1 MKKNALSNQI
11 WPADAH
17 NLEYEGQIWQT
28 QEYVLTAPVQGPL
41 AERIGEE
48 RDAFSRNYRHP
59 RLATDAQIWLIHF
72 WQWETQEKKLIA
84 YFSMLA
90 APQPPL
96 LLEIDGFGFMPSHSI
111 ILKIR
116 NASAVAALVKSF
128 RPMQRMLK
136 SLASKPH
143 FITEPYLLFA
153 SRLKPWQYE
162 KSVPEYQQK
171 SFAGR
176 CVVQE
181 LTLWKKD
188 DHQKAFQQIARFP
201 LQKASSPEGA
211 AGGQIQYSLFD

>member
-1 MKKNALSNQI
+1 MKKKVYPEKIRQEDEHRIEHA
-11 WPADAH
+11 
-17 NLEYEGQIWQT
+17 GQLWQT
-28 QEYVLTAPVQGPL
+28 KEYVLTAPVQGPL
-41 AERIGEE
+41 AERIHEE
-48 RDAFSRNYRHP
+48 RNAFSRNYRHP
-59 RLATDAQIWLIHF
+59 LLATDAQIWLIHF
-72 WQWETQEKKLIA
+72 WQWETQEKRVMA

-90 APQPPL
+90 APQPSL

-116 NASAVAALVKSF
+116 NASAVAELVKSF

-181 LTLWKKD
+181 LSLWKKD
-188 DHQKAFQQIARFP
+188 DHQKAFRQIARFP
-201 LQKASSPEGA
+201 LQTASSAEGA